1 MTDTTDTKNP
11 FLNIYAHGFARVA
24 VGVPVCRVADPAF
37 NAAETIALARDAASQ
52 GAALV
57 AFPELGL
64 SAYTCDDL
72 FHQRALLDACE
83 AALAAIVDASRS
95 IAATLVVGLPLRVEH
110 QLFNCAAVVAGGRIL
125 GVVPKRTCRTTGSST
140 RRGSS
145 VRPIAR

>member
-11 FLNIYAHGFARVA
+11 FLNIYAHGFVRVA

-83 AALAAIVDASRS
+83 AALGAIVDASRS

-125 GVVPKRTCRTTGSST
+125 AWSPRLTCRTTGSST
-140 RRGSS
+140 RRASS